1 MNQVLSNRIPVTII
15 TGFLGAGKTTLLNR
29 LLHEQHGKRI
39 AVIENE
45 FGEVSIDD
53 ELLGGSR
60 QSIFKMSNGCL
71 CCSSN
76 GDLVKTLLQLADRRD
91 EFDYIIIETTGLAN
105 PAPVVQAFSVNEDLA
120 DSFQL
125 DGVVTLVDARHFELH
140 QQSREFKAQIAL
152 ADVILLNKVDLE
164 HPLHVDKVERA
175 IRRLNR
181 LVTIYRTERSA
192 VDPVRILDLRSS
204 TLELSLFGGVQSG
217 HSYFGGCDNHDDLHR
232 HHHHECGH
240 DDHDHHHGG
249 HDEDVGSVGFELE
262 GLLDQ
267 GKFNAWF
274 GQLVQSRGDEIYRS
288 KGILSVRGRAEKIV
302 LHTVHRVVDVT
313 VGSPWNGEPRVSK
326 IVFIG
331 KNLNRAALWSGLRDC
346 LA

>member
-1 MNQVLSNRIPVTII
+1 MNQAHRIPVTII

-29 LLHEQHGKRI
+29 VLHEPHGKRI

-53 ELLGGSR
+53 ELLAGSK

-71 CCSSN
+71 CCSSK

-105 PAPVVQAFSVNEDLA
+105 PAPVVQAFSVNEDLV

-140 QQSREFKAQIAL
+140 LQSREFKAQIAL
-152 ADVILLNKVDLE
+152 ADVILLNKVDLV
-164 HPLHVDKVERA
+164 HQSQVDKVEGD

-181 LVTIYRTERSA
+181 LVTIHRTYRSA
-192 VDPVRILDLRSS
+192 VDLRGILDLRGSAP
-204 TLELSLFGGVQSG
+204 ELAVVGGDQHGQSC
-217 HSYFGGCDNHDDLHR
+217 SGGCDHD
-232 HHHHECGH
+232 HHN
-240 DDHDHHHGG
+240 HHHGG
-249 HDEDVGSVGFELE
+249 HDEHVGSVGFELE
-262 GLLDQ
+262 GQLDPD
-267 GKFNAWF
+267 KFNAWF
-274 GQLVQSRGDEIYRS
+274 GQLVQSRGDDIYRS

-302 LHTVHRVVDVT
+302 LHAVHRVVDVA
-313 VGSPWNGEPRVSK
+313 VGSPWNGEPRSSK

-331 KNLNRAALWSGLRDC
+331 KDLNRAALWSGFRDC